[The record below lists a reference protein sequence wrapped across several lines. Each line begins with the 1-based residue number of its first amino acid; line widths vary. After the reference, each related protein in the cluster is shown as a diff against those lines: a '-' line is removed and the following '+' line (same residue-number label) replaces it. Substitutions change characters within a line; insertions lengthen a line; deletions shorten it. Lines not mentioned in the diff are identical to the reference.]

1 MTLKFTLASI
11 AILISAGSVQ
21 ALPGNQTQGSWA
33 ANQSATSLVHTIGQ
47 RKVRRAKMR
56 RRARTSGASGFA
68 ANGGTVQ
75 DTCTSSN
82 PFYGGDCSPKALTS
96 RCDAAGGG
104 MSSEPGGSV
113 TCDTSGW
120 D

>member
-1 MTLKFTLASI
+1 MKLKITLTTFAIFLGAASAQAMPGHQSLQGLERDHFASGFVHDIAGRKF
-11 AILISAGSVQ
+11 
-21 ALPGNQTQGSWA
+21 
-33 ANQSATSLVHTIGQ
+33 
-47 RKVRRAKMR
+47 
-56 RRARTSGASGFA
+56 RRARTARRARGAGASGFA

-75 DTCTSSN
+75 DTCTSSD

-104 MSSEPGGSV
+104 MSSEPGGGV
-113 TCDTSGW
+113 TCDTSHW

>member
-1 MTLKFTLASI
+1 MKLQITLTTLLIIFGAST
-11 AILISAGSVQ
+11 VQ
-21 ALPGNQTQGSWA
+21 AMPGHMALDAQN
-33 ANQSATSLVHTIGQ
+33 ANQNVNGYVHDIAS
-47 RKVRRAKMR
+47 RKMKRTRTARRAKR
-56 RRARTSGASGFA
+56 RGGSGFA
-68 ANGGTVQ
+68 SNGGPVK

-82 PFYGGDCSPKALTS
+82 PFYGGDCSPKKLTS

-104 MSSEPGGSV
+104 MSSEPGGGV